1 MGLTQHQINS
11 LITGVALAAE
21 IPASSS
27 KLRHFV
33 VIKGYAI
40 DEHGKRQRLSNALN
54 SNKAETA
61 FFLIRDYELQAL
73 YLENGYDLTEQDCEN
88 YSYIDNLK
96 GIANAEA
103 ELIKHIKD
111 FTLLVAEWKCD
122 NPL

>member
-1 MGLTQHQINS
+1 MELTQQQISS

-21 IPASSS
+21 IPASSPM
-27 KLRHFV
+27 LRHFV
-33 VIKGYAI
+33 VIKEYAI
-40 DEHGKRQRLSNALN
+40 NEHGKRQRLSNTFN
-54 SNKAETA
+54 GSKEESI

-73 YLENGYDLTEQDCEN
+73 YLEKSYDVTEQDCEN
-88 YSYIDNLK
+88 YSCIDNLK
-96 GIANAEA
+96 GIANAET